1 MFDLYNISCIYV
13 NQWIVWFLVINNTKQ
28 YNTYRDVTGSNKA
41 DDQGMVVIIVIVGV
55 AVLVIAVLVIAVVGV
70 GIYIY
75 RRKRRRS
82 NRRNNQG
89 LILQMCDKISIAF
102 CLRKI

>member
-1 MFDLYNISCIYV
+1 MNFISFWYV
-13 NQWIVWFLVINNTKQ
+13 LFYERIRETYIKKYTKQ
-28 YNTYRDVTGSNKA
+28 YNIHRDIPGSDKA
-41 DDQGMVVIIVIVGV
+41 DSQNMLVIILTVGLA
-55 AVLVIAVLVIAVVGV
+55 AVVCVVVGV

-89 LILQMCDKISIAF
+89 LILQMCEEISIAF
-102 CLRKI
+102 CLR